1 MKKFLDI
8 QKANLFKEAFALAI
22 KKQQDLI
29 VEKENAIQFGFSP
42 ISGGA
47 LTPHDKKKLTT
58 GINDSRQNIQF
69 YTDMYINAEELRT
82 IIADKRSFLRVQK
95 EELDQCRKE
104 NKYLLTSWRKAR
116 KANKSNGKEEL

>member
-1 MKKFLDI
+1 MKKLLDI
-8 QKANLFKEAFALAI
+8 RKADLFKEAFALAI
-22 KKQQDLI
+22 KRQQNLI

-47 LTPHDKKKLTT
+47 LTTHNKQKLIT
-58 GINDSRQNIQF
+58 GIIDSKQYIEF

>member
-104 NKYLLTSWRKAR
+104 NKYLLTSCRKAR